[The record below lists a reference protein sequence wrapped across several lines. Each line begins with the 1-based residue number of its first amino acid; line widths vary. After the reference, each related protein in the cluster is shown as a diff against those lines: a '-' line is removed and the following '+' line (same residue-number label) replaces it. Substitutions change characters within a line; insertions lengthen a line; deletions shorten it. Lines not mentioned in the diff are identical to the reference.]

1 MDFLP
6 LMSLVLNDFVPK
18 AIKSVK
24 RSHYSS
30 SDEYKLALKDNRDAT
45 RYFNMYSM
53 LDDKLNSIEIMWTG
67 KGLFLVSFVM
77 PRQSQFLTKVLRE
90 KIINSIDYTDDDKV
104 AVFLSK
110 TRQTID
116 EMNITM
122 KLVDMNLHSL
132 LLFQDELATAIFSLS
147 VLINFLLVI
156 GLEKGYFSGHDHPQ
170 YAEESIRLAVTILVA
185 VQCSLCLY
193 RLFQT
198 SLVQLPLAYEGDK
211 LLSTSPF
218 LFFPSHLLIASRV
231 SSSKATLLHQ
241 RPQEVYDSKEME
253 NILSRFFFLP
263 LECPLW
269 FPREWISLYEVLTSP
284 TAFLTLM
291 NCRYQQLIPE
301 IVIFW
306 CVLCAIF
313 WLQSLYHFSQRP
325 WMRKYKLLAWLLN
338 FH

>member
-1 MDFLP
+1 
-6 LMSLVLNDFVPK
+6 
-18 AIKSVK
+18 
-24 RSHYSS
+24 
-30 SDEYKLALKDNRDAT
+30 
-45 RYFNMYSM
+45 
-53 LDDKLNSIEIMWTG
+53 MWTG

-77 PRQSQFLTKVLRE
+77 PRQSQFLTKVLRD

-104 AVFLSK
+104 TVFLSK

-156 GLEKGYFSGHDHPQ
+156 GLEKGYFSGHNHPQ

-185 VQCSLCLY
+185 IQCSLCLY

-198 SLVQLPLAYEGDK
+198 SLVQLPLAYEGSHLFP
-211 LLSTSPF
+211 LLS
-218 LFFPSHLLIASRV
+218 SHLLMVPRV
-231 SSSKATLLHQ
+231 PSSKATLLHQ
-241 RPQEVYDSKEME
+241 RPQEVYDSEEVE
-253 NILSRFFFLP
+253 NILWWFFFLS
-263 LECPLW
+263 LECRLW

-284 TAFLTLM
+284 PPSVFLILLS
-291 NCRYQQLIPE
+291 CRYHQLIPE
-301 IVIFW
+301 IVIFC

-325 WMRKYKLLAWLLN
+325 WMRKYKLLAWFLN
-338 FH
+338 FNLFLPHVGHAGTQFWWILLWIQMLNLILRLR